1 MAKKKEILTIQD
13 LYRYCI
19 NRASENQKRALPG
32 VIDLNIFVGKSLA
45 YSNMAEK
52 ILELMQRT
60 QAQVKP

>member
-19 NRASENQKRALPG
+19 NRASEHQKLALPG
-32 VIDLNIFVGKSLA
+32 VPDLKWHIGKVDA
-45 YSNMAEK
+45 YNNMSNK

-60 QAQVKP
+60 QEQVKP